1 MSISV
6 FQLPWWGYVVVALGL
21 THITIVSVTVFL
33 HRCQAHSALELHP
46 ILSHFFRF
54 WLWITTGIVTK
65 EWVAVHRKHHATVE
79 SAEDPH
85 SPQQTGINSVLWGGF
100 FLYRKAARLPGIL
113 DKYGK
118 GTPSDWLE
126 RHIYAKHHYTGLFTM
141 LALDIV
147 LFGVVAGTLIWIVQM
162 LWIPFWAAGVINGIG
177 HFAGYRNF
185 NLPDASRNIVPWGI
199 IIGGEEL
206 HNNHHAYASSAQFS
220 ARKWEFDLGWW
231 YVRLFGKLGLL
242 KIIRKIPVL
251 ECRAEKRQC
260 DSETVRAFSA
270 NRFQVM
276 SNYVR
281 EVMLDVWRQEI
292 RIASGESKKM
302 IKHAKRL
309 LAAEKDKLSEKHQL
323 QLRQFLD
330 SNKNLHQVYVMKEKL
345 QSIAMKSSTSYESL
359 RQSLDEWCQLAE
371 QSGIDPLMRFSTR
384 LKSSVSV

>member
-1 MSISV
+1 MSFSV
-6 FQLPWWGYVVVALGL
+6 FQLPWWGYVVVVLGL

-79 SAEDPH
+79 SADDPH

-147 LFGVVAGTLIWIVQM
+147 LFGIVAGIAIWVVQM

-242 KIIRKIPVL
+242 RIIRKIPVL
-251 ECRAEKRQC
+251 ECGAEKRQC
-260 DSETVRAFSA
+260 DSETVKAFSA

-276 SNYVR
+276 SNYAR

-309 LAAEKDKLSEKHQL
+309 LAAEKDKLSEKHQQ

-345 QSIAMKSSTSYESL
+345 QSIAMRSSTSYENL

-384 LKSSVSV
+384 LKSSVSA

>member
-1 MSISV
+1 MSFSV
-6 FQLPWWGYVVVALGL
+6 FQLPWWGYVVVVLGL

-79 SAEDPH
+79 SADDPH

-147 LFGVVAGTLIWIVQM
+147 LFGIVAGIAIWVVQM

-242 KIIRKIPVL
+242 RIIRKIPVL
-251 ECRAEKRQC
+251 ECGAEKRQC
-260 DSETVRAFSA
+260 DSETVKAFSA

-276 SNYVR
+276 SNYAR

-309 LAAEKDKLSEKHQL
+309 LAAEKDKLSEKHQQ

-345 QSIAMKSSTSYESL
+345 QSIAMRSSTSYENL